1 MSLRWCI
8 IRVVTTAANDRRL
21 RRLRLQIGPSAA
33 ALLLAVAVAA
43 CGGSPSGTPSATAT
57 PPAGSTPTTSP
68 TIAAAPTPTPGIAIV
83 PVPGMQLAAPGS
95 AAAHLDATTA
105 AALQTALDGLRN
117 SAKYPGASAAVMF
130 PDGSIWTGASGNA
143 IQSPA
148 VPLTTDTIMSI
159 GSISKT
165 FVSALVGRL
174 VQAGT
179 IGLDDP
185 LSKYVPTFTNASKI
199 TIRELLDHTSGIR
212 DLFKVKTMN
221 AAIMANKAAT
231 WTADKVLANIGPQL
245 YSPGSHYYYSN
256 TDYVLLGKVIEKAT
270 GKSLSSL
277 VRTDFLTPLGMTH
290 TFLQTE
296 EKVTGSEAHGY
307 MRKGANAS
315 NAAGKMIPF
324 TSEVTA
330 VGPAGAF
337 VSTASDLAVWA
348 NALYGGYVLDE
359 ATLAS
364 IVDVSPTSRFV
375 GHALIYGSGYG
386 LGFEE
391 ATVDGQ
397 TAWGHRGHLDGFW
410 SAMEYLP
417 ANHLS
422 IVVLTNA
429 DWANPMTAA
438 SALAKAA
445 IG

>member
-1 MSLRWCI
+1 MSI
-8 IRVVTTAANDRRL
+8 TGAA
-21 RRLRLQIGPSAA
+21 
-33 ALLLAVAVAA
+33 
-43 CGGSPSGTPSATAT
+43 
-57 PPAGSTPTTSP
+57 PAGSTPTPIP

-83 PVPGMQLAAPGS
+83 PVPGVQLAAPGS

-105 AALQTALDGLRN
+105 AALQTALSGFR
-117 SAKYPGASAAVMF
+117 SSGKYPGASAAVMF

-143 IQSPA
+143 VQSPA
-148 VPLTTDTIMSI
+148 VPLTTDTIMSV

-185 LSKYVPTFTNASKI
+185 LSKYVPTFTDAAKI

-221 AAIMANKAAT
+221 TAIMANKAAT
-231 WTADKVLANIGPQL
+231 WTADKVLAGIGTQL

-256 TDYVLLGKVIEKAT
+256 TDYVLLGKVIQKAT
-270 GKSLSSL
+270 GKSVSSL

-307 MRKGANAS
+307 MRKGSNAS

-330 VGPAGAF
+330 VGPAGAY
-337 VSTASDLAVWA
+337 VSTPSDLAVWA

-364 IVDVSPTSRFV
+364 IVDISPTARFV
-375 GHALIYGSGYG
+375 GHALIFGSGYG

-417 ANHLS
+417 AYHLS

-445 IG
+445 LG